1 MSTGNK
7 TKKIILAATV
17 TTVLIFS
24 GVQGA
29 LAGPGQMKGPGA
41 QQPCKM
47 MGQQP
52 DKATMEARDTF
63 LTETTELRKSMAEKK
78 AAMRALMKNTNPD
91 PEQAAKLAGELFD
104 LREQLRIKAKAAGLP
119 AQMILGKMGDNG
131 MMPCN
136 GKSMGGKNR
145 GNQMM

>member
-1 MSTGNK
+1 MKTTNK

-17 TTVLIFS
+17 TSVLAFS

-52 DKATMEARDTF
+52 DKAMLEARDTF
-63 LTETTELRKSMAEKK
+63 LAETTELRKSMAEKK

-91 PEQAAKLAGELFD
+91 PEKAETLAGELFD
-104 LREQLRIKAKAAGLP
+104 LREQLRVKAKAAGLP
-119 AQMILGKMGDNG
+119 AHMMPGKMSGNT
-131 MMPCN
+131 MMSGRHHGN
-136 GKSMGGKNR
+136 RSM
-145 GNQMM
+145 